1 MKIRVV
7 GLERAEGTSMK
18 TGKAKP
24 YAIGQIHAV
33 VNLEERSGEGALT
46 KGAMGTSYQVDPEVV
61 KRVEH
66 LPLPF
71 EADMTVEDVMR
82 FGKRETKVIDLRP
95 LGVEVPR
102 AVPSTVSTERKA
114 A

>member
-7 GLERAEGTSMK
+7 GFERAEGTSMK
-18 TGKAKP
+18 TGKPKP

-33 VNLEERSGEGALT
+33 VNLEERNGDESLT
-46 KGAMGTSYQVDPEVV
+46 KGAMGTSYQVDPAVV
-61 KRVEH
+61 KRIEH

-71 EADMTVEDVMR
+71 EAELVVEDVMR
-82 FGKRETKVIDLRP
+82 FGKRETKVLDLRP
-95 LGVEVPR
+95 LNVNE
-102 AVPSTVSTERKA
+102 AVALKPTLQKA